1 MSYVNHHFISL
12 SLKEFMGYVNLE
24 INSMINF
31 KILKIVKEIKLN
43 DLKYSKNF

>member
-1 MSYVNHHFISL
+1 
-12 SLKEFMGYVNLE
+12 MGYVNLE

-31 KILKIVKEIKLN
+31 KILKIVKEIKPN